1 MEAWSIHHL
10 IKEANRQG
18 NLSKE
23 SIIDLQCYAQNLI
36 KNDVPVIFTLMH
48 LAFITN
54 LNYDF
59 LYGTVSRRFDK
70 SNYRMFSIR
79 KRNGKHRFIHA
90 AIKNLHILHN
100 YINKEILKNIPIHP
114 CAYAFNRN
122 GGILKCAQ
130 KHCGCEWLLQFDLK
144 DFFFSITESNVYNV
158 FKSIGYK
165 DILAF
170 ELARICT
177 TTRLPRSY
185 NMPRNKNAYN
195 YKQYKYDLIGVLPQG
210 AATSPALSNLV
221 AKNLDEE
228 LQEYAKNLGFV
239 YTRYADDLT
248 FSTVSL
254 PNNLSIDTIRRQ
266 IIKIIKKNHFIENK
280 EKSRIAGPG
289 AKKLVLGLLVDGKQP
304 RISKE
309 GFKRIEGLLYII
321 KKFGL
326 QSVAKERGFYSTY
339 GLMNHLIGL
348 MAYLKDVDIAKYNKI
363 EPLFSEIKSRYGEL
377 F

>member
-10 IKEANRQG
+10 IKEANKQG
-18 NLSKE
+18 NLSQE
-23 SIIDLQCYAQNLI
+23 SIINLQCYAQNLI
-36 KNDVPVIFTLMH
+36 KNNVPVIFTLMH
-48 LAFITN
+48 LAFIAN

-90 AIKNLHILHN
+90 AIKKLHLLQD
-100 YINKEILKNIPIHP
+100 YINKEILQKVPTHP
-114 CAYAFNRN
+114 SSYAFNKN

-130 KHCGCEWLLQFDLK
+130 MHCGCRWLLQFDLK
-144 DFFFSITESNVYNV
+144 DFFFSITEANVYNV
-158 FKSIGYK
+158 FKSLGYR

-177 TTRLPRSY
+177 TTHLPRSY
-185 NMPRNKNAYN
+185 NIPRNKYN
-195 YKQYKYDLIGVLPQG
+195 NMYKQYKCSLIGVLPQG

-221 AKNLDEE
+221 AKNLDMD
-228 LQEYAKNLGFV
+228 LQEYAQNIGFV

-248 FSTVSL
+248 FSSVNL
-254 PNNLSIDTIRRQ
+254 PPNLSINTIRKQ
-266 IIKIIKKNHFIENK
+266 IINIIRKNHFMENK
-280 EKSRIAGPG
+280 EKIRIAGPG
-289 AKKLVLGLLVDGKQP
+289 AKKMVLGLLVDGNKA

-309 GFKRIEGLLYII
+309 GFRRIEGLLYII
-321 KKFGL
+321 NKFGL
-326 QSVAKERGFYSTY
+326 ESVANNRGFNSAY
-339 GLMNHLIGL
+339 GLMKHLIGL
-348 MAYLKDVDIAKYNKI
+348 MAYLKDIDSDKYNKMKPI
-363 EPLFSEIKSRYGEL
+363 FLEIKKKYNDL